1 MFLSRCVAML
11 VMLVMVLMI
20 LDLLSEAGKI
30 LAHPGN
36 SDAEV
41 WRYVSLRVP
50 EITARFLPFA
60 VLLGTLFTLT
70 TLNHNSEVISMKAA
84 GLSAH
89 QILAPLTI
97 VAAGI
102 AVVSFVFNE
111 RIVSRS
117 VSARIA
123 WEAVGFGD
131 IPKDSGVKSNV
142 WVRDGDDLIRAG
154 VIAGRGD
161 EVVLR
166 DVEIYDRSGE
176 NLIATV
182 WAPRGRRVGD
192 AWVLE
197 DARRFVVGTG
207 AQQTLGTLEV
217 GRNVRPDQFTLSQI
231 NPDGTSYWDL
241 SESID
246 ALRAAGRPTETL
258 EAALWH
264 KIAGPLSTVL
274 MPLLGSVAAFGIA
287 RSGKLLVRAVI
298 GMALGFGFFVVDN
311 FSLAMADLGVYPP
324 FLGAWA
330 PFLLFF
336 LVGEMVLIRT
346 EE

>member
-1 MFLSRCVAML
+1 
-11 VMLVMVLMI
+11 
-20 LDLLSEAGKI
+20 
-30 LAHPGN
+30 
-36 SDAEV
+36 
-41 WRYVSLRVP
+41 
-50 EITARFLPFA
+50 
-60 VLLGTLFTLT
+60 
-70 TLNHNSEVISMKAA
+70 
-84 GLSAH
+84 
-89 QILAPLTI
+89 
-97 VAAGI
+97 
-102 AVVSFVFNE
+102 
-111 RIVSRS
+111 
-117 VSARIA
+117 
-123 WEAVGFGD
+123 
-131 IPKDSGVKSNV
+131 
-142 WVRDGDDLIRAG
+142 
-154 VIAGRGD
+154 
-161 EVVLR
+161 
-166 DVEIYDRSGE
+166 
-176 NLIATV
+176 
-182 WAPRGRRVGD
+182 VGD